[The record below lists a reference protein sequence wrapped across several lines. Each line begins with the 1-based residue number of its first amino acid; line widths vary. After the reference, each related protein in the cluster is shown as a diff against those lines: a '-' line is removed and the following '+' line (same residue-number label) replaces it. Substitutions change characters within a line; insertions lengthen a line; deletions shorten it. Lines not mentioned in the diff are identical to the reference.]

1 MMTDQH
7 HYLKRP
13 SLHRPILLLM
23 LMVMIPW
30 STSHFALDPPEKR
43 NSLGFFHCNGSSAEC
58 FGGKVEDD
66 MLLEFL
72 VESETRR
79 MLQQGGNRPSTNT
92 LKPNIAACGRD
103 KYGYLCTPP
112 SNKDVKRSENCGGDN
127 FNRACHQLSK

>member
-58 FGGKVEDD
+58 SG
-66 MLLEFL
+66 
-72 VESETRR
+72 
-79 MLQQGGNRPSTNT
+79 
-92 LKPNIAACGRD
+92 ACGRD